1 MEWVVWC
8 ERRPE
13 RDGRTAQKG
22 GSAIFTNN
30 WRFLFSFAGQ
40 QKQTQQ
46 KKKKKRKKERKK
58 EKKQAQHCELIILHN
73 LNCFASCEEREPV
86 LG

>member
-13 RDGRTAQKG
+13 RDGRSAQKG
-22 GSAIFTNN
+22 GSATFANN
-30 WRFLFSFAGQ
+30 WRFLFFFAGQ
-40 QKQTQQ
+40 Q
-46 KKKKKRKKERKK
+46 
-58 EKKQAQHCELIILHN
+58 KQAQHCELIILHN